1 MNEMNKLRVLLA
13 DDHQIMREGLKL
25 LVNRQ
30 PDMEVIGEADN
41 GCEAVA
47 LAQEL
52 KPDVVLM
59 DVSMPEMNGFKAT
72 MKLKRLYPQIHI
84 LALTRHT
91 DEGYLQQLLE
101 AGASGY
107 VLKKSA
113 SAMLIEAIRAIVA
126 GGTFIDPKVA
136 EKIVGGYVNRR
147 VSSGESS
154 FAGLS
159 NREIE
164 VLRSIAL
171 GYSSK
176 EIGAH
181 LQISH
186 KTVEVHKTNA
196 MRKMGMR
203 SRIDIVRFALLKG
216 WLQET

>member
-1 MNEMNKLRVLLA
+1 MSKLRVLLA
-13 DDHQIMREGLKL
+13 DDHELMREGLHL

-30 PDMEVIGEADN
+30 PDMEVVGEADN
-41 GCEAVA
+41 GETAVL
-47 LAQEL
+47 LAQKL

-59 DVSMPEMNGFKAT
+59 DVSMPELNGYKAT
-72 MKLKRLYPQIHI
+72 MRLKRACPEINI
-84 LALTRHT
+84 LAVTRHT

-101 AGASGY
+101 AGANGY
-107 VLKKSA
+107 ILKKSA

-147 VSSGESS
+147 VSCGKPS
-154 FAGLS
+154 FASLS
-159 NREIE
+159 NREVEI
-164 VLRSIAL
+164 LRLIAL

-176 EIGAH
+176 EIGARF
-181 LQISH
+181 QISH

-196 MRKMGMR
+196 MKKTGMR
-203 SRIDIVRFALLKG
+203 SRIDIVRYALLQG